1 MQFAQLPCIK
11 KMTLSQALLT
21 VTAGNYPFIK
31 QKQKHTTVYITCSSF
46 VQGCNSL
53 TWNQSRGPRLV
64 HWGCRKNIFTI
75 ITVRVIL

>member
-53 TWNQSRGPRLV
+53 T
-64 HWGCRKNIFTI
+64 
-75 ITVRVIL
+75 